1 MIKKRHLHR
10 RKVPERC
17 FIVYSKSRFF
27 EQADFLRCQ
36 DTYLYA
42 RSWIYE
48 QSLICY
54 FLNMVLVYPVRC
66 QIGGTEGATGR
77 DRSAGQR
84 AKISKNRSAAR
95 RKNLFCALFLIFSKN
110 FSALKTHVFACFCLF
125 CEPLRA
131 RAFSLSLKKTA
142 RKIFSKKGLTRGY
155 TRAIMETLQGGTPQ
169 DRRTA
174 SRDARTVRTVST
186 LRIVVAPAD
195 SIPRT
200 DVGYS
205 TPNVHAES
213 RRGIRTC
220 IACITTGAGTVRT
233 V

>member
-36 DTYLYA
+36 APIFTPEVGYMNS
-42 RSWIYE
+42 RSYVI
-48 QSLICY
+48 
-54 FLNMVLVYPVRC
+54 FLTWYWCTLSAV
-66 QIGGTEGATGR
+66 
-77 DRSAGQR
+77 RSAGQR

-200 DVGYS
+200 DVGHS

>member
-1 MIKKRHLHR
+1 M
-10 RKVPERC
+10 
-17 FIVYSKSRFF
+17 
-27 EQADFLRCQ
+27 
-36 DTYLYA
+36 
-42 RSWIYE
+42 
-48 QSLICY
+48 CY
-54 FLNMVLVYPVRC
+54 FLNILLVYPVRC

-77 DRSAGQR
+77 DRSA
-84 AKISKNRSAAR
+84 KISKNRRAAR
-95 RKNLFCALFLIFSKN
+95 REKSFLRAFSDFFKKLFHVQNPCFRLFSPVLRTSTRACVFIIFEKNSSKN
-110 FSALKTHVFACFCLF
+110 FF
-125 CEPLRA
+125 
-131 RAFSLSLKKTA
+131 
-142 RKIFSKKGLTRGY
+142 KKGLTRGY

-213 RRGIRTC
+213 RRGIGTR

>member
-1 MIKKRHLHR
+1 M
-10 RKVPERC
+10 
-17 FIVYSKSRFF
+17 
-27 EQADFLRCQ
+27 
-36 DTYLYA
+36 
-42 RSWIYE
+42 
-48 QSLICY
+48 
-54 FLNMVLVYPVRC
+54 
-66 QIGGTEGATGR
+66 TGR
-77 DRSAGQR
+77 DRSAGTVYAGRDRGRNSQ
-84 AKISKNRSAAR
+84 KIGVQHDG
-95 RKNLFCALFLIFSKN
+95 KNLFCALFLIFFKN
-110 FSALKTHVFACFCLF
+110 FSVLKTTVFACFHLF

-142 RKIFSKKGLTRGY
+142 RKIFLKKGLTRGY

-200 DVGYS
+200 GVGYS

-213 RRGIRTC
+213 RRGIGTC
-220 IACITTGAGTVRT
+220 IACTTMSAGTVKT